1 MKSLFRHCLMLCV
14 LFCTASSWADVVV
27 VVSARSSVTRLSADN
42 VTKIFLGKKN
52 TYPGGGNAIPVDQLE
67 GSVTREEFYL
77 KVVSKSASQLAAY
90 WAKVI
95 FTGDGYPPRLVEGN
109 IAVKRFVAA
118 NPDAIGYIDKSNV
131 DSSVRVVLEP

>member
-1 MKSLFRHCLMLCV
+1 MLCV

-131 DSSVRVVLEP
+131 DSSVRGVLEP